1 MHHQLFTKLKFFKN
15 KYADPDVFIIEF
27 NSKHCV
33 YKSLMNIFYWEIQ
46 KVHIYNTYMYYGRGD
61 DTEIKK
67 KEYLASVQGK
77 QGNV

>member
-46 KVHIYNTYMYYGRGD
+46 KVHIYNTCTMVEEMTLRL
-61 DTEIKK
+61 KK